1 MSATSAGAVSTG
13 AGGTVYSGFGGAAAT
28 ATAGGSG
35 GSGGS
40 GGKSGATA
48 ALNIGQ
54 AYGMFVVAASAFA
67 GFAFLL

>member
-1 MSATSAGAVSTG
+1 MSATGTGAVSTG

-35 GSGGS
+35 G
-40 GGKSGATA
+40 KSGATA
-48 ALNIGQ
+48 VLNIGQ
-54 AYGMFVVAASAFA
+54 AYGIFVVAAGAFA